1 MRVIPTALLTVLASA
16 LASAAPQTAAAA
28 DRVATSIYKCELGGV
43 TTFSDRPCGLDAKV
57 HTPDPA
63 TLNTYEA
70 PPTAAPARQESA
82 SNRSAR
88 KSAPAREDRS
98 EAKRADLCA
107 RNAQTLKEIRS
118 KMRSGYTAKEGE
130 KLRARADKLRQSQRA
145 GRCS

>member
-70 PPTAAPARQESA
+70 PPTAAPATR
-82 SNRSAR
+82 
-88 KSAPAREDRS
+88 PP
-98 EAKRADLCA
+98 C
-107 RNAQTLKEIRS
+107 TPI
-118 KMRSGYTAKEGE
+118 M
-130 KLRARADKLRQSQRA
+130 
-145 GRCS
+145 